1 MQDKNRR
8 YAPGQNMRSSSPSQ
22 ITRHCNKFFS
32 TLLIVIFFC
41 SCGKKTPL
49 FKSIDAA
56 TSNIYFN
63 NKNED
68 TDSLNILDYLYF
80 YNGAGVAVGDING
93 DQLPDV
99 YFTSNMQS
107 SKLYLNKGN
116 FVFEDITDAAGV
128 GAIGG
133 WTTGVTMADVNADG
147 RLDIYVSKVGNHKA
161 TTGVLYFASAKNQLF
176 INNGNGSFSEKA
188 TAYGLDLQGYN
199 TQAVFFDY
207 DKDGDLDMFQLQ
219 HSIHQTDTYGD
230 TSLRNKYSDISGGKL
245 MRNDEG
251 HFTNATAGSGI
262 ISSALGYGLGISVAD
277 FNNDGWDDMYI
288 GNDFHENDYYY
299 LNQRNG
305 TFKEM
310 NDTIFGHESNFSMG
324 NDAADINND
333 GWMDIMTLDM
343 LPADEKVLKSSLGDV
358 EFSEYNNLH
367 GSGYHY
373 QYSKNCLQLNTGAGM
388 RFSEIGL
395 YAGVAA
401 TDWSWSTLVADYD
414 LDGRNDIFVTNG
426 IKHRLNDLDYI
437 KFIASGEMKDAPSAK
452 THDRRKIEKM
462 PDGRWHNYIF
472 KGAHD
477 LKFND
482 KSADWGFAGAGY
494 SSGAAYADLDNDGD
508 PDLVVNNMNEP
519 AGIYKNTTVPDTA
532 NNYLTLGFAGSK
544 KNIFGIGVKIFAYS
558 GGTLQYKQL
567 QPVHGFMSCS
577 EPLIHLGLGTT
588 KVVDS
593 LLIIWP
599 DNKIKRMF
607 SIVSNQK
614 LVLNEQDA
622 RDSVVNIEL
631 FIAKQLGADNP
642 SVFTD
647 ITSSINLPFRHKEN
661 LSFIDFNRQWFI
673 PHELSTAG
681 PKVAVADVD
690 GDGLDDFY
698 VCGAKL
704 QPGELFVQTK
714 LGTFT
719 SINKVVMGADSVC
732 EEVDAVFFDAD
743 GDKDMDLYVAS
754 GGNEFYGKVAELDDR
769 LFINDGKGNFAKS
782 TGLPALPENK
792 SCAKP
797 CDFDGDGDI
806 DLFVGSR
813 ANSQVYG
820 QTPVS
825 YLLANDGKGNFSIIT
840 DITAPGLSSIGMVTG
855 AVFTDVDKD
864 SRMDLVV
871 TGEWMAPVVFKND
884 GKQLV
889 KQAVS
894 VATNGWW
901 SAIYAADIDG
911 DGDED
916 LLLGNYGLNS
926 KLKATADAPVLMYLA
941 DIDNNQ
947 VPDQLLV
954 VNREG
959 KKYPFLGKEDL
970 EKQLPYLKKD
980 YLGYSKMA
988 GKTAEEIFG
997 NRLQKA
1003 KLFEASTFA
1012 SQLWLN
1018 SGKGNFATAPLPAP
1032 LQWAPLYA
1040 FYCADFNKDG
1050 KNDLLSGG
1058 NFYGVTPY
1066 EGRYDAMLPTLSLG
1080 IGKGLLSNT
1089 FPAEAALRIN
1099 GEIRDIKPINLS
1111 GGRKA
1116 LLLAINN
1123 DQIRFLQY

>member
-1 MQDKNRR
+1 MLKKNCTI
-8 YAPGQNMRSSSPSQ
+8 AGIVLM
-22 ITRHCNKFFS
+22 FFS
-32 TLLIVIFFC
+32 V
-41 SCGKKTPL
+41 SCGTKAPL
-49 FKSIDAA
+49 FQRVDAA
-56 TSNIYFN
+56 ESNISFS

-93 DQLPDV
+93 DKLPDI
-99 YFTSNMQS
+99 YFASNMES

-128 GAIGG
+128 GARGG

-147 RLDIYVSKVGNHKA
+147 LPDIYVSKVGNHKA
-161 TTGVLYFASAKNQLF
+161 NTGVLYFAGAKNQLF
-176 INNGNGSFSEKA
+176 INNGPNAKGEVSFSEKA
-188 TAYGLDLQGYN
+188 AAYGLDLQGYN

-245 MRNDEG
+245 MRNDGG

-310 NDTIFGHESNFSMG
+310 NDTVFGHESNFSMG

-388 RFSEIGL
+388 RFSDIGL

-401 TDWSWSTLVADYD
+401 TDWSWSTLLADYD
-414 LDGRNDIFVTNG
+414 LDGKNDIFVTNG

-437 KFIASGEMKDAPSAK
+437 KFIASGEMKDAPGAK

-472 KGAHD
+472 SGEKD
-477 LKFND
+477 LTFKD
-482 KSADWGFAGAGY
+482 QSDTWGFDAAGY

-519 AGIYKNTTVPDTA
+519 AGIYKNTAVHDTVH
-532 NNYLTLGFAGSK
+532 NYLTLAFKGSK
-544 KNIFGIGVKIFAYS
+544 TNPFGTGAKVFVYS
-558 GGTLQYKQL
+558 GGTMQYRQQ
-567 QPVHGFMSCS
+567 QPVHGFLSSS
-577 EPLIHLGLGTT
+577 EPLLHFGLG
-588 KVVDS
+588 KSRVVDS
-593 LLIIWP
+593 LLVIWP
-599 DNKIKRMF
+599 DNKIKRMV
-607 SIVSNQK
+607 SIVSNQQ
-614 LVLNEQDA
+614 LLLNELDA
-622 RDSVVNIEL
+622 RDSVADMEA
-631 FIAKQLGADNP
+631 FIARQLGANKP
-642 SVFTD
+642 AVFTD
-647 ITSSINLPFRHKEN
+647 ITSSINLPFRHREN

-681 PKVAVADVD
+681 PKVAVADVN
-690 GDGLDDFY
+690 GDGLDDLY

-704 QPGELFVQTK
+704 QPGELFVQDK
-714 LGTFT
+714 MGSFT
-719 SINKVVMGADSVC
+719 SASRQVLSADSVC
-732 EEVDAVFFDAD
+732 EDVDAVFFDAD
-743 GDKDMDLYVAS
+743 GDTDMDLYVAS
-754 GGNEFYGKVAELDDR
+754 GGNEFYGKAVQLDDR
-769 LFINDGKGNFAKS
+769 LYINDGSGNFTKS
-782 TGLPALPENK
+782 TGLPPLPENK
-792 SCAKP
+792 SCVRVS
-797 CDFDGDGDI
+797 DFDGDGDM
-806 DLFVGSR
+806 DVFAGSR
-813 ANSQVYG
+813 ANSQIYG
-820 QTPVS
+820 EIPIS
-825 YLLANDGKGNFSIIT
+825 YLLQNDGKGNFSIVT
-840 DITAPGLSSIGMVTG
+840 NAVAPGLELIGMVTS
-855 AVFTDVDKD
+855 AAFTDVDKD
-864 SRMDLVV
+864 GRPDLVV
-871 TGEWMAPVVFKND
+871 TGEWMPPVIFKNN

-889 KQAVS
+889 KQAVPAAAS
-894 VATNGWW
+894 GWW
-901 SAIYAADIDG
+901 SAVYAADVDG

-926 KLKATADAPVLMYLA
+926 KLKASEKAPLQMYLA
-941 DIDNNQ
+941 DVDNNQ
-947 VPDQLLV
+947 VQDQLLA
-954 VNREG
+954 VNRHG
-959 KKYPFLGKEDL
+959 KSYPFLGKEDL
-970 EKQLPYLKKD
+970 EKQLPYLKKE

-988 GKTAEEIFG
+988 GKTITEIFG
-997 NRLQKA
+997 SRLDKA
-1003 KLFEASTFA
+1003 KRFDATALS

-1018 SGKGNFATAPLPAP
+1018 DGKGNFTAAPLPVP
-1032 LQWAPLYA
+1032 LQWAPLYS
-1040 FYCADFNKDG
+1040 FFMADFNKDG
-1050 KNDLLSGG
+1050 KTDMLSGG

-1066 EGRYDAMLPTLSLG
+1066 EGRYDAMLPTLSYG
-1080 IGKGLLSNT
+1080 RGNGVFAAS
-1089 FPAEAALRIN
+1089 FPAESSLRID
-1099 GEIRDIKPINLS
+1099 GEIRDIKTIGLT

-1116 LLLAINN
+1116 LILAINN
-1123 DQIRFLQY
+1123 QPLRFLQY

>member
-1 MQDKNRR
+1 MYKRVISMLKKNGTIGGLMMMVLF
-8 YAPGQNMRSSSPSQ
+8 A
-22 ITRHCNKFFS
+22 
-32 TLLIVIFFC
+32 
-41 SCGKKTPL
+41 SCGKKAPL
-49 FKSIDAA
+49 FERVDAA
-56 TSNIYFN
+56 KSHVSFS

-80 YNGAGVAVGDING
+80 YNGAGVATGDING

-99 YFTSNMQS
+99 YFASNMES

-128 GAIGG
+128 AAKGG

-161 TTGVLYFASAKNQLF
+161 NTGVLYFASAKNQLF
-176 INNGNGSFSEKA
+176 INNGPNAGGGVSFTEKA
-188 TAYGLDLQGYN
+188 AEYGLDLQGYN
-199 TQAVFFDY
+199 TQAAFFDY
-207 DKDGDLDMFQLQ
+207 DKDGDFDMFQLQ

-245 MRNDEG
+245 MRNDDG

-299 LNQRNG
+299 INQRNG
-305 TFKEM
+305 RFKEM
-310 NDTIFGHESNFSMG
+310 NDAVFGHESNFSMG

-388 RFSEIGL
+388 RFSDIGL

-437 KFIASGEMKDAPSAK
+437 KFIASGEMKDAPGAK
-452 THDRRKIEKM
+452 THDRRKIGKM
-462 PDGRWHNYIF
+462 PDGKWHNYIF
-472 KGAHD
+472 QGEKE
-477 LKFND
+477 LKFKD
-482 KSADWGFAGAGY
+482 QSASWGFEAVGY

-519 AGIYKNTTVPDTA
+519 AGIYKNTTAPDTA
-532 NNYLTLGFAGSK
+532 NNYLTLAFKGSK
-544 KNIFGIGVKIFAYS
+544 KNPFGIGAKVFVYS
-558 GGTLQYKQL
+558 GGTMQYRQL

-577 EPLIHLGLGTT
+577 EPLLQFGLGKN

-593 LLIIWP
+593 LLVIWP
-599 DNKIKRMF
+599 DNKIKRMV

-614 LVLNEQDA
+614 LVLNELDA
-622 RDSVVNIEL
+622 RDSITNMEA
-631 FIAKQLGADNP
+631 FIASQLGADRP
-642 SVFTD
+642 PVFTD

-681 PKVAVADVD
+681 PKIAVADVD

-704 QPGELFVQTK
+704 QPGELFVQNK
-714 LGTFT
+714 QGGFT
-719 SINKVVMGADSVC
+719 STNQSVLGADSVC
-732 EEVDAVFFDAD
+732 EDVDAVFFDAD

-754 GGNEFYGKVAELDDR
+754 GGNEFYGKVVQLDDR
-769 LFINDGKGNFAKS
+769 LYLNDGSGKFTKS

-792 SCAKP
+792 SCVRV
-797 CDFDGDGDI
+797 CDFDGDGDMDI
-806 DLFVGSR
+806 FTGSR
-813 ANSQVYG
+813 ANSQIYG
-820 QTPVS
+820 EIPAS
-825 YLLANDGKGNFSIIT
+825 YLLQNDGKGNFSIAT
-840 DITAPGLSSIGMVTG
+840 NAAAPGLERIGMVTS
-855 AVFTDVDKD
+855 AAFTDVDKD
-864 SRMDLVV
+864 GRMDLVV
-871 TGEWMAPVVFKND
+871 TGEWMPPVIFKNN
-884 GKQLV
+884 GQQLV
-889 KQAVS
+889 KQAVPAAAS
-894 VATNGWW
+894 GWW
-901 SAIYAADIDG
+901 STIYPADMDG

-926 KLKATADAPVLMYLA
+926 KLQASENAPLQMYLA

-947 VPDQLLV
+947 VQDQLLT
-954 VNREG
+954 VNRQG
-959 KKYPFLGKEDL
+959 KEYPFLGKEDL
-970 EKQLPYLKKD
+970 EKQLPYLKKE

-988 GKTAEEIFG
+988 GKTVSEIFG
-997 NRLQKA
+997 SRLDKA
-1003 KLFEASTFA
+1003 KHFA
-1012 SQLWLN
+1012 ATALSSQLWLN
-1018 SGKGNFATAPLPAP
+1018 DGKGNFTARQLPVP
-1032 LQWAPLYA
+1032 LQWAPLYS
-1040 FYCADFNKDG
+1040 FFSSDFNKDG
-1050 KNDLLSGG
+1050 KADILSGG

-1066 EGRYDAMLPTLSLG
+1066 EGRYDAMLPTISLG
-1080 IGKGLLSNT
+1080 MGNGEFKTS
-1089 FPAEAALRIN
+1089 FPAEASLRIN
-1099 GEIRDIKPINLS
+1099 GEIRDLKPINLS

-1116 LLLAINN
+1116 LIVAINN
-1123 DQIRFLQY
+1123 QSPRFLQY